1 MDRTTLKYLLD
12 RIRQARIGVVG
23 DFCLDVY
30 LLLDSTA
37 SETSLETGLSTLPV
51 RSHQYA
57 LGGAGNVANNLCAMG
72 VNTIAAFGVTG
83 EDSFGTHMREMLLAR
98 GIDCSGIQV
107 QRENWDTHV
116 YMKPH
121 EREHEERRLDFG
133 GFNQLHPATRAQL
146 LDSLHQRIP
155 DLDIVIVNQQVARGI
170 HTQQF
175 REDLGAC
182 IRSHP
187 ETQFIVDSRHF
198 ADDYAN
204 AMRKLNLTE
213 AARLCHRATIAPEQ
227 LDSQTIEELAR
238 ELSRRWNNCI
248 FLTGGERG
256 CAVFDNGHLQEIPGL
271 LILAPVDPVGAG
283 DSTLAGIAAALAVGA
298 APGTAAELGNLVA
311 GVTVQKLMQTG
322 TASPEE
328 ILNIGSDPDCRYRP
342 DLARQAHKAVYY
354 SDTDIEIVSSPPRP
368 GHITHAIFDH
378 DGTVST
384 LRQGWEE
391 IMEPMMIAA
400 ITGARDRAIDPALY
414 DHVRAAVR
422 AYIDKTTGIQTLV
435 QMRGLVHLVR
445 QFRCVDENDILD
457 EHGYKKLYNQDL
469 MNMVDSRMDR
479 LRRGQR
485 TVEDFTINGAVP
497 FLHALHQRGVMLYLA
512 SGTDQADVERE
523 AEALGYR
530 ALFGERIYGAVGD
543 ITKEAKRMVLER
555 ILSAICNEA
564 PERIVAFGDGP
575 VEIRETHK
583 RGGYTVGVASD
594 EIRRYG
600 LAPQKRRRLIEAGA
614 DLVIPDF
621 SASAPLLN
629 LLFGG

>member
-1 MDRTTLKYLLD
+1 
-12 RIRQARIGVVG
+12 
-23 DFCLDVY
+23 
-30 LLLDSTA
+30 
-37 SETSLETGLSTLPV
+37 
-51 RSHQYA
+51 
-57 LGGAGNVANNLCAMG
+57 
-72 VNTIAAFGVTG
+72 
-83 EDSFGTHMREMLLAR
+83 
-98 GIDCSGIQV
+98 
-107 QRENWDTHV
+107 
-116 YMKPH
+116 
-121 EREHEERRLDFG
+121 
-133 GFNQLHPATRAQL
+133 
-146 LDSLHQRIP
+146 
-155 DLDIVIVNQQVARGI
+155 
-170 HTQQF
+170 
-175 REDLGAC
+175 
-182 IRSHP
+182 
-187 ETQFIVDSRHF
+187 
-198 ADDYAN
+198 
-204 AMRKLNLTE
+204 
-213 AARLCHRATIAPEQ
+213 
-227 LDSQTIEELAR
+227 
-238 ELSRRWNNCI
+238 
-248 FLTGGERG
+248 
-256 CAVFDNGHLQEIPGL
+256 
-271 LILAPVDPVGAG
+271 
-283 DSTLAGIAAALAVGA
+283 
-298 APGTAAELGNLVA
+298 
-311 GVTVQKLMQTG
+311 
-322 TASPEE
+322 
-328 ILNIGSDPDCRYRP
+328 
-342 DLARQAHKAVYY
+342 
-354 SDTDIEIVSSPPRP
+354 
-368 GHITHAIFDH
+368 
-378 DGTVST
+378 VST